1 MPNAKLWVRAGDSDN
16 YNDFDGLHEVAA
28 YLAEMGATGP
38 LEWAND
44 LGVSSPEFRGR
55 NYISVYWGDGNAQ
68 PIRSLTTDEHEEVN
82 RLLSTAQ

>member
-1 MPNAKLWVRAGDSDN
+1 MPKLWVRVGDSDN
-16 YNDFDGLHEVAA
+16 YNDFDGLQEVAA

-55 NYISVYWGDGNAQ
+55 NYISVYWGDDFAQ
-68 PIRSLTTDEHEEVN
+68 PTCPLTPDEHEEVN

>member
-1 MPNAKLWVRAGDSDN
+1 MPILWVRAGDSDN
-16 YNDFDGLHEVAA
+16 YNDFDGLQEVAA

-44 LGVSSPEFRGR
+44 LGVSSPEFRG
-55 NYISVYWGDGNAQ
+55 NNHISLFWGDDTAQ
-68 PIRSLTTDEHEEVN
+68 PLRSLTTDEHEEVN